1 MWCFTCSLAAKL
13 SCLDAHNTID
23 VPSNKIEDTKR
34 LQESLATCKQ
44 KLNNNIQRLQV
55 AQKRLE
61 TLQRCVD
68 SINKGI
74 NEQLEDNDL
83 KIAHLMSSLDNVERR
98 AINLSALKNKIDEAM
113 KKSDEH
119 FDSETQIF
127 KDEEKTNNIRVRVY
141 LEDADNRKIPTTP
154 QLEHGFSAA
163 DCGQDRELL
172 LLSHLVF
179 SILKKGNVPLKHGEP
194 VGDSKQPVR
203 SAPNN
208 SICAQQ

>member
-1 MWCFTCSLAAKL
+1 
-13 SCLDAHNTID
+13 
-23 VPSNKIEDTKR
+23 
-34 LQESLATCKQ
+34 
-44 KLNNNIQRLQV
+44 
-55 AQKRLE
+55 
-61 TLQRCVD
+61 
-68 SINKGI
+68 
-74 NEQLEDNDL
+74 
-83 KIAHLMSSLDNVERR
+83 
-98 AINLSALKNKIDEAM
+98 M
-113 KKSDEH
+113 KKLDEH

-141 LEDADNRKIPTTP
+141 LEDADNRKILTTP